1 VRFDGRH
8 SRQIRLA
15 GVGVAGQ
22 ARLAAAHAVV
32 TERGLA
38 GWVMA
43 RYLAGAGVGALT
55 VAEAEHGA
63 GALAIDDGVVVRR
76 EAPLGGEPAADA
88 ELDALDPAARE
99 VARGARAAVRAL
111 GAILKEGP

>member
-1 VRFDGRH
+1 MRLDGRH
-8 SRQIRLA
+8 SRQTRLA

-22 ARLAAAHAVV
+22 ARLAAAHVIV

-38 GWVMA
+38 GWVMT

-55 VAEAEHGA
+55 VAEAEHEA
-63 GALAIDDGVVVRR
+63 AARATDDGVVVRR
-76 EAPLGGEPAADA
+76 TEAEREPASDA
-88 ELDALDPAARE
+88 ELEALDPAARE

-111 GAILKEGP
+111 RSILLEGA